1 MAHADTHKKASEGAG
16 EGADTDAPGFVDRLE
31 AVFAAVITKARADPA
46 FARQL
51 ATAAGDPTRFAAA
64 ARATRRTDW
73 AAEAPDL
80 NPAAMLAAE
89 GEEALRAALKP
100 LTKRALY
107 ALVKSRALNPA
118 GASAF
123 NKLQLVEHIIRSVR
137 RRSDAPVFD
146 Y

>member
-1 MAHADTHKKASEGAG
+1 MADATAGGAG
-16 EGADTDAPGFVDRLE
+16 ASGDGDDGAPFVDRLE
-31 AVFAAVITKARADPA
+31 AVFAAVIAKARSDHA

-51 ATAAGDPTRFAAA
+51 AAAAGDPERFADA
-64 ARATRRTDW
+64 ARARQQTNW

-80 NPAAMLAAE
+80 DPSAIVASQ

-107 ALVKSRALNPA
+107 ALVKARAINPA
-118 GASAF
+118 GASKF
-123 NKLQLVEHIIRSVR
+123 NKVQLTEHIVRSVGR
-137 RRSDAPVFD
+137 RDTATVFD